1 MFRAKRRLI
10 TVLIASTLAIGAGF
24 AASDIAG
31 LTSDDPDSS
40 QSEVL
45 LPVPEALLP
54 PVGPWAAPFRM

>member
-1 MFRAKRRLI
+1 MFRARKRLI

-31 LTSDDPDSS
+31 MTADDPDTG

-45 LPVPEALLP
+45 VPVPEALLP
-54 PVGPWAAPFRM
+54 PIGPWAAPFRM